1 MVIIFQ
7 CKIIKLNVIIIISS
21 TLVKRMEETNQ
32 QVKSG
37 RGFFFFLNCCS
48 VFCFLFLLSKLFVP
62 PAPLDGC
69 ICHTKKKGVGV
80 GHCFV
85 YYFSIWFILVLIC
98 IAAMMMIISTLFYF
112 WKYFDIRTQKKIV
125 KSPTSCFLLL
135 SRFFFFIFRYLYSPT
150 VIFERLNIWPRKNLS
165 PPCYIFS
172 IFSTTKK
179 KKKKKNNGDWWW
191 DGGRWPGTFHL
202 FDTWHRAH
210 RISDSR

>member
-69 ICHTKKKGVGV
+69 ICHTKKKRSGRRPLFCLLFF
-80 GHCFV
+80 HLV
-85 YYFSIWFILVLIC
+85 YSRFDLHRRDDDDYLHFILFLKILWHTHTKKNCKISDVL
-98 IAAMMMIISTLFYF
+98 FF
-112 WKYFDIRTQKKIV
+112 VIV
-125 KSPTSCFLLL
+125 KIFLFHFSL
-135 SRFFFFIFRYLYSPT
+135 SLFP
-150 VIFERLNIWPRKNLS
+150 N
-165 PPCYIFS
+165 CYIWTFEYLAE
-172 IFSTTKK
+172 KK
-179 KKKKKNNGDWWW
+179 LVATVLYIQHFLNNKEEEEEEK
-191 DGGRWPGTFHL
+191 
-202 FDTWHRAH
+202 
-210 RISDSR
+210 